1 MPTLFFYLFSA
12 LAVIGAILLISFRNP
27 VSSALSMV
35 LSFVG
40 MAGLFI
46 GLNAYFVGIVQILVY
61 AGAIM
66 VLFVFIIMLLDLNT
80 ETKTK
85 FKTPTV
91 IAGCILPLM
100 LAVQILGVI
109 QSGPEEN
116 EFTEITP
123 EVMAAAADD
132 YRLKG
137 KDGELL
143 TGADGEAL
151 PREEQSAIYKSLTH
165 EKSPKLPDTNL
176 IGFTIFQK
184 NGFNFPLQ
192 VMGVLL
198 LVSTIGVVVL
208 SKRSAAARKS

>member
-66 VLFVFIIMLLDLNT
+66 VLFVFIIMLLDLSE
-80 ETKTK
+80 ETKAK

-91 IAGCILPLM
+91 IAGCILPFL
-100 LAVQILGVI
+100 LVVQILGVI

-116 EFTEITP
+116 EFAEITP
-123 EVMAAAADD
+123 EVMIAAAEDEQFAHQTSI
-132 YRLKG
+132 
-137 KDGELL
+137 KD
-143 TGADGEAL
+143 
-151 PREEQSAIYKSLTH
+151 SLTH

-208 SKRSAAARKS
+208 SKRSATARKS

>member
-12 LAVIGAILLISFRNP
+12 LAVTGAILLISFRNP

-40 MAGLFI
+40 MAGLFT
-46 GLNAYFVGIVQILVY
+46 GLNAYFVGIIQILVY

-66 VLFVFIIMLLDLNT
+66 VLFIFIIMLLDLSK
-80 ETKTK
+80 ETKVK
-85 FKTPTV
+85 LKTPA
-91 IAGCILPLM
+91 IFAGGILPL
-100 LAVQILGVI
+100 LLVIQILGVI

-116 EFTEITP
+116 EFSEITT
-123 EVMAAAADD
+123 EVMASAADD
-132 YRLKG
+132 YRLRG

-143 TGADGEAL
+143 MDDQGEVL

-176 IGFTIFQK
+176 IGFTLFK
-184 NGFNFPLQ
+184 DFNFPLQ
-192 VMGVLL
+192 VMGILL
-198 LVSTIGVVVL
+198 LVSTVGVVVL
-208 SKRSAAARKS
+208 SKRSSSAAPPQS